1 MVKNNNSF
9 LNDLYQNGNE
19 NQKKLIKNILK
30 SERKELQI
38 LLENLYESGYEIS
51 FRHKNDNKNKQKQ
64 FNKKTLRIRK
74 IIEDKNIHYGYI
86 NQDTLDGNSL
96 FGYCLG
102 FKSDKCPDNFS
113 HQIYGF
119 SEDKGFYIIKIEGS
133 EKGWYVVEGKR
144 TLDKDKY
151 YILIT
156 SIELAHKIFNI

>member
-1 MVKNNNSF
+1 MIKNNKSLWDNLF
-9 LNDLYQNGNE
+9 E
-19 NQKKLIKNILK
+19 NTCKSQQELLKNILK
-30 SERKELQI
+30 PEKEKLKL
-38 LLENLYESGYEIS
+38 LLEYLYSSGYEIS
-51 FRHKNDNKNKQKQ
+51 FQHKKIKQKIS
-64 FNKKTLRIRK
+64 NKTLRIRK

-119 SEDKGFYIIKIEGS
+119 SEDKGFYIIKIEGN
-133 EKGWYVVEGKR
+133 EKGWYLVEGKR